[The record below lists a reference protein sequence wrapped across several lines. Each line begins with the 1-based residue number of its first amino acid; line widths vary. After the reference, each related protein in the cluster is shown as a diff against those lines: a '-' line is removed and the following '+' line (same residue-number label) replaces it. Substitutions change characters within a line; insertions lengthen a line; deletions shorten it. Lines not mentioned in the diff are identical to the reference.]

1 MRVDEPVKVK
11 GTVKCPEDNCSVNLP
26 ADEPE
31 TYTLHLERSHPE
43 FVLRELKRVG
53 KIPEAGPLVGSMWLF
68 TENLGLVHSK
78 RSHNEFVMQ
87 VDGFSTEKGT
97 VDVSFHNPPG
107 PSPYVP
113 QFHHLPLER
122 FWMHVATRRL
132 VYLDPKPKLFKT
144 R

>member
-1 MRVDEPVKVK
+1 MDEPVKVK
-11 GTVKCPEDNCSVNLP
+11 GTVKCPEGDCSVNLP
-26 ADEPE
+26 VGDND
-31 TYTLHLERSHPE
+31 TYVRHLERCHPE
-43 FVLRELKRVG
+43 FVLKEMKRVG

-68 TENLGLVHSK
+68 TENRGLVHSK
-78 RSHNEFVMQ
+78 RSHNVFVMQ
-87 VDGFSTEKGT
+87 VDGFSVQTGT

-122 FWMHVATRRL
+122 FWMLVATRGL